1 MFRNIVRF
9 GMALVSVA
17 LLGFAAV
24 ALTADEI
31 MDMVDAEADAQAAKA
46 ACCLRFDLQ

>member
-1 MFRNIVRF
+1 MLKNIAIT

-17 LLGFAAV
+17 LLGLTTA

-31 MDMVDAEADAQAAKA
+31 MDMVDAEADAQIGRHA
-46 ACCLRFDLQ
+46 RYGV